1 MKTLKYIITLL
12 LLQIIFSLNG
22 FGQIKIDNG
31 SYTSKVNDLKEE
43 VRIVPTIPSYSML
56 FVERL
61 ADSLEK
67 ETGKK
72 REIQWCEIEAYLN
85 LKQNDLNGGGFH
97 GYRVN
102 PVGESI
108 YIPNNFPKRLFLN
121 IKDMTATVKSI
132 PQGYYTIIGWF
143 GRYEESQELREKAV
157 VAHRS
162 MLENYSFD
170 NEDNRIFA
178 ICMFADAFD
187 YGGNEGSETWVN
199 NFKKLND
206 YNKYVG
212 HDKDGVFGDG
222 LRYTGGSPAHE
233 YRGKF
238 SIYVL
243 EDQDGNLYYDFH
255 ELFMGYADEKL
266 QNGYVSVTCY
276 NKITELLLNKDVVIR
291 NGVPSKDYLTGEKLE
306 RDKIGNEFFCK
317 DIFLWDD
324 NLIGVFR
331 NEHGEITMKL
341 DGYRCFR
348 FDMLGYKGHVMSGNT
363 SIYPKE
369 YEELRDNAYK
379 LECQQ
384 QEAESQRQKR
394 EWEQAREKRRQELV
408 AKYGDKYGNLIS
420 KGKVAIG
427 MTKEMC
433 REAVGYPSNQYSATT
448 ARGTSEIW
456 VYYVFDTTTVL
467 YFDENVLYLIENEK

>member
-1 MKTLKYIITLL
+1 M
-12 LLQIIFSLNG
+12 
-22 FGQIKIDNG
+22 
-31 SYTSKVNDLKEE
+31 
-43 VRIVPTIPSYSML
+43 
-56 FVERL
+56 
-61 ADSLEK
+61 
-67 ETGKK
+67 
-72 REIQWCEIEAYLN
+72 
-85 LKQNDLNGGGFH
+85 
-97 GYRVN
+97 
-102 PVGESI
+102 
-108 YIPNNFPKRLFLN
+108 
-121 IKDMTATVKSI
+121 
-132 PQGYYTIIGWF
+132 
-143 GRYEESQELREKAV
+143 
-157 VAHRS
+157 
-162 MLENYSFD
+162 
-170 NEDNRIFA
+170 
-178 ICMFADAFD
+178 
-187 YGGNEGSETWVN
+187 
-199 NFKKLND
+199 
-206 YNKYVG
+206 
-212 HDKDGVFGDG
+212 
-222 LRYTGGSPAHE
+222 
-233 YRGKF
+233 
-238 SIYVL
+238 
-243 EDQDGNLYYDFH
+243 
-255 ELFMGYADEKL
+255 
-266 QNGYVSVTCY
+266 
-276 NKITELLLNKDVVIR
+276 VIR

-317 DIFLWDD
+317 DIFLRDD

-379 LECQQ
+379 LERQQ
-384 QEAESQRQKR
+384 QEAEAQRQKR

-456 VYYVFDTTTVL
+456 VYYVFGTTTVL

>member
-85 LKQNDLNGGGFH
+85 LKQNDLNGRGFH

-108 YIPNNFPKRLFLN
+108 YIPDNFPKRLFLN
-121 IKDMTATVKSI
+121 TKDMTATVKSI
-132 PQGYYTIIGWF
+132 PQGYYTIVGWF
-143 GRYEESQELREKAV
+143 GRYEESQELRREAV
-157 VAHRS
+157 TAHRS
-162 MLENYSFD
+162 LLEDYTFD
-170 NEDNRIFA
+170 NEDNKIFA
-178 ICMFADAFD
+178 ICMLSDDFN
-187 YGGNEGSETWVN
+187 YGGYQGSDTWVEN
-199 NFKKLND
+199 YKKYYTKKNRL
-206 YNKYVG
+206 
-212 HDKDGVFGDG
+212 FGDG
-222 LRYTGGSPAHE
+222 LGYSGGNPDPDSWS
-233 YRGKF
+233 GKF

-255 ELFMGYADEKL
+255 ELYAGYADEKL

-276 NKITELLLNKDVVIR
+276 NKITELLLNKEVVIR
-291 NGVPSKDYLTGEKLE
+291 DTPSKDFLTGEKLD
-306 RDKIGNEFFCK
+306 RDKIGHEFLCK
-317 DIFLWDD
+317 DIFLRDD
-324 NLIGVFR
+324 NLVGVFG
-331 NEHGEITMKL
+331 NEHGEITLKL
-341 DGYRCFR
+341 DGYRCFY
-348 FDMLGYKGHVMSGNT
+348 FDMLGYKGHVMSGGI

-369 YEELRDNAYK
+369 YEELRKNAYK
-379 LECQQ
+379 LEHQQ
-384 QEAESQRQKR
+384 QEAEAQRQKR
-394 EWEQAREKRRQELV
+394 EWEQSREKRRQELV
-408 AKYGDKYGNLIS
+408 AKYGDKYGNLIA

-433 REAVGYPSNQYSATT
+433 RKAVGYPSNQYKATT

-456 VYYVFDTTTVL
+456 VYYALGATTVL
-467 YFDENVLYLIENEK
+467 YFDDNVLYLIENEK